1 MTTQTYDIQNI
12 CFQINR
18 RALLN
23 VPPPRINIVSPYP
36 EYSQFQLDMR
46 RKAEILKYSANA
58 TNTKTNNFTK
68 SEKFAMMAK
77 GTSLFSQQNLLDISN
92 GLISCNV
99 NKIVPMPTSS
109 SGVPGPVIDLFLDP
123 SIPLY
128 YYTTNTRSYAIINSV
143 DDSIW
148 TTYTSND
155 LSFLQSVITELFTL
169 YIHNNI
175 TKNTYNFIFET
186 PVSISIKGG
195 AYLLDNLDPIPSNVP
210 IDVNIE
216 AVFIYVYY
224 NDTLIMSNDS
234 NSFSTTGKNIPIVS
248 YDFIPLSLM
257 VNNTKRDF
265 SSVFFTGN
273 LQVSNLSLFV
283 QPGYIYDIKLKFL
296 LNTSKNNFTNIETLA
311 ICNVGSYNNNTIN
324 CSLLTS
330 PSTDVNSGFVI
341 STK

>member
-1 MTTQTYDIQNI
+1 
-12 CFQINR
+12 
-18 RALLN
+18 
-23 VPPPRINIVSPYP
+23 
-36 EYSQFQLDMR
+36 
-46 RKAEILKYSANA
+46 
-58 TNTKTNNFTK
+58 
-68 SEKFAMMAK
+68 
-77 GTSLFSQQNLLDISN
+77 
-92 GLISCNV
+92 
-99 NKIVPMPTSS
+99 
-109 SGVPGPVIDLFLDP
+109 
-123 SIPLY
+123 
-128 YYTTNTRSYAIINSV
+128 
-143 DDSIW
+143 
-148 TTYTSND
+148 
-155 LSFLQSVITELFTL
+155 
-169 YIHNNI
+169 
-175 TKNTYNFIFET
+175 
-186 PVSISIKGG
+186 
-195 AYLLDNLDPIPSNVP
+195 
-210 IDVNIE
+210 
-216 AVFIYVYY
+216 
-224 NDTLIMSNDS
+224 MSNDS